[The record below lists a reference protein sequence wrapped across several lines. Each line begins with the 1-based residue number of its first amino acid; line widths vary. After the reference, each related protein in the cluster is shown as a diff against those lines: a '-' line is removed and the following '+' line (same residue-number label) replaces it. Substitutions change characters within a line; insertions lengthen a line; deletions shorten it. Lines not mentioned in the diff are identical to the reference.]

1 MKYRIQ
7 LILFLLISIT
17 TQSCGQLEMNFDNS
31 EEIDFAKK
39 AMLVVK
45 NGNKE
50 ELKTLI
56 HADILKRATDKQLD
70 QLIDHGQRLL
80 NSAKLPNDSL
90 IQESNNVNFQNGKKI
105 KIAQLSF
112 PFTLK
117 NKENIDSI
125 VYMNVGVS
133 DNKIL
138 AMNVNEYPFGRRIIE
153 PKKSEPHLQ
162 QHSVNYESLNWFR
175 IWYGSGFE
183 KNDYGDRY
191 GYYAVSGD
199 KKKMDNLNIQLEL
212 SQLFNLINTTQPDST
227 DFKYL
232 RDESIGDPEYIYLRF
247 KFDNPPYDK
256 YGEFSIY
263 HHLKDEP
270 GKTEPMSKYITVKHS
285 DKTRYLYSIEKN
297 PEMVELLKKITY
309 KRYDKHFERRWM

>member
-1 MKYRIQ
+1 M
-7 LILFLLISIT
+7 T
-17 TQSCGQLEMNFDNS
+17 TQSCGQFNVDFDNT
-31 EEIDFAKK
+31 EEIEFAKK
-39 AMLVVK
+39 AMNVVK
-45 NGNKE
+45 EGNKE
-50 ELKTLI
+50 ELKKII
-56 HADILKRATDKQLD
+56 HEDILKRATEQQID
-70 QLIDHGQRLL
+70 QLMEHGKSLL
-80 NSAKLPNDSL
+80 NSSDLPNDSL
-90 IQESNNVNFQNGKKI
+90 IQQSNNVNFHNGKKME
-105 KIAQLSF
+105 IAQLSF

-117 NKENIDSI
+117 SSSNKDSI

-153 PKKSEPHLQ
+153 PKNSEPHLEE
-162 QHSVNYESLNWFR
+162 HSIKYESINWFR

-183 KNDYGDRY
+183 KNDYGDRF
-191 GYYAVSGD
+191 GYYAVSGE
-199 KKKMDNLNIQLEL
+199 KKKIDKLNIQLEL
-212 SQLFNLINTTQPDST
+212 SQLFKLINTTKPDST

-232 RDESIGDPEYIYLRF
+232 RDESVGDPEYIYLRF

-297 PEMVELLKKITY
+297 PKMVELLKTIAY